1 MLRSACGTHRLLL
14 DELTA
19 NDDEPPRFDEAPF
32 RSMKYGR
39 GVFTRPYEETPLW
52 SLRGPSR
59 FRAFSRKE
67 LARRVVFR
75 FYDRSHATK
84 KPPGA

>member
-39 GVFTRPYEETPLW
+39 GVFTRPYEETLCK
-52 SLRGPSR
+52 
-59 FRAFSRKE
+59 RAESVSGVF
-67 LARRVVFR
+67 ARSWREGWCSDSMIAR
-75 FYDRSHATK
+75 MRQKNRLERD
-84 KPPGA
+84 

>member
-39 GVFTRPYEETPLW
+39 GVFTRPYEETLCK
-52 SLRGPSR
+52 
-59 FRAFSRKE
+59 RAES
-67 LARRVVFR
+67 VSGVF
-75 FYDRSHATK
+75 AK
-84 KPPGA
+84 GVGEKGGVQIL